1 LGSEIYHQGVA
12 EGFLWGRSLEPFVY
26 PVAPAPRTAVL
37 AAWFNQT
44 WLNQAVFRPTAF
56 RPAVFKPPAFR
67 PTLLPSSPIRIFRN
81 GWGPEAEHF
90 QPAAVAATL
99 TQCRKLSRILIPS
112 LTHALIVLERPG
124 AARLSEADRDLFWRA
139 FRVPV
144 FEQIIGPKGQ
154 LLAGECEAHDG
165 LHLEAPG
172 LRIDA
177 QLVDMSLCPC
187 GRKTPRFG
195 VQPKV
200 DVEKRATASAG

>member
-1 LGSEIYHQGVA
+1 VA

-37 AAWFNQT
+37 VAWFNQT
-44 WLNQAVFRPTAF
+44 WFRPGVFRQP
-56 RPAVFKPPAFR
+56 
-67 PTLLPSSPIRIFRN
+67 LLPSPPIRIFRN
-81 GWGPEAEHF
+81 GWGPEAERF

-99 TQCRKLSRILIPS
+99 TQCRRLSGILIPS

-124 AARLSEADRDLFWRA
+124 AARLTDADRDLFWRA

-177 QLVDMSLCPC
+177 KLVDTSLCPC
-187 GRKTPRFG
+187 GRRTPRFG

-200 DVEKRATASAG
+200 SIEKHAAASAG

>member
-1 LGSEIYHQGVA
+1 M
-12 EGFLWGRSLEPFVY
+12 Y

-37 AAWFNQT
+37 VAWFNQT
-44 WLNQAVFRPTAF
+44 WFNPNLFNPTLFNPALFNKTQFTQTKFRPT
-56 RPAVFKPPAFR
+56 AFR

-81 GWGPEAEHF
+81 GWGPEAERF

-99 TQCRKLSRILIPS
+99 TQCRKLSRILVPS

-124 AARLSEADRDLFWRA
+124 AARLTDADRDLFWRA

-200 DVEKRATASAG
+200 SAVKTAAASVG

>member
-1 LGSEIYHQGVA
+1 MA

-37 AAWFNQT
+37 VAWFNQT
-44 WLNQAVFRPTAF
+44 WLNQAVFSPTAF
-56 RPAVFKPPAFR
+56 RPAVFKSPVFR

-81 GWGPEAEHF
+81 GWGPEAERF

-200 DVEKRATASAG
+200 TFEKRAAASAG